1 MATDISMAGSAVFL
15 RHIWYTSTST
25 HITFN
30 GGGIL
35 ANVHNSRNCCLFF
48 STCMNKIYYKT
59 YIKEIAAVT
68 LSLSFSSVDQ
78 PTEKRVRKW
87 AISLED
93 LVDDPQ
99 GKKKKKPGEGN
110 TVLIWLFYVLSTT
123 I

>member
-15 RHIWYTSTST
+15 RHIWYTST

-99 GKKKKKPGEGN
+99 GKKKKNLWRGKYGSDLA
-110 TVLIWLFYVLSTT
+110 VL
-123 I
+123 

>member
-1 MATDISMAGSAVFL
+1 M
-15 RHIWYTSTST
+15 
-25 HITFN
+25 
-30 GGGIL
+30 
-35 ANVHNSRNCCLFF
+35 
-48 STCMNKIYYKT
+48 
-59 YIKEIAAVT
+59 
-68 LSLSFSSVDQ
+68 SLSFSSVDQ

-99 GKKKKKPGEGN
+99 GKKKKPSCEGN